1 VRDDG
6 PGVLRQIFGGNGE
19 DERKAVDY
27 IYQRGC
33 VNYERDPNQR
43 RLHLSAF
50 ASLVIGVEREF
61 EICVWRREFWRST
74 RILNLP
80 GV

>member
-6 PGVLRQIFGGNGE
+6 PGVLRKIFCGNGE
-19 DERKAVDY
+19 DEWKAVDY

-50 ASLVIGVEREF
+50 ASLLIGSKGNSKYVYGGGSF
-61 EICVWRREFWRST
+61 GAQLVF
-74 RILNLP
+74 
-80 GV
+80 